1 MAIKIPFINPNEGDF
16 DTVSANP
23 LGRLIAT
30 LWQTMVVLGG
40 LLVLMNLVW
49 GAFNWISAS
58 GDEKK
63 IEDARNKITHAVIG
77 MTILAASYAIMKFLE
92 GVFGFSLI
100 NINWDQIAGGSA
112 TP

>member
-1 MAIKIPFINPNEGDF
+1 MAINNPVLQSGEGVLNE
-16 DTVSANP
+16 VEKNP

-100 NINWDQIAGGSA
+100 NINWDQIAGGSS